1 MQTLIQPK
9 KSDIMSVFS
18 LSNCVKVSAVFI
30 MLLFFQSV
38 QAQGV
43 YSGIDQQLESAQK
56 AFDGNVAVM
65 IYANNKIVYQKAFG
79 KEFNVKTQVPIGAS
93 SQWLTAALVMSYV
106 DQGKVSLDDKV
117 SKYIPIFNKYM
128 KGYITLRDCLAQLTG
143 IRADPSHNVNNFRK
157 KKYASLEE
165 EVADFAARR
174 EIESNPSL
182 QFRYS
187 NVGYSIAARVIEIV
201 TRRSFEQL
209 MQEKITRPLM
219 MRNTS
224 FSSFNAPDPSFG
236 AVSTASDYMNF
247 LQMILNKGIFNGKR
261 ILSEQSVAEMEN
273 LHTTPDM
280 IKYAPKIMEENSYG
294 FGEWILK
301 TDTDGK
307 ASVIASPGFEGT
319 WPLIDR
325 CHNYACIFVTK
336 GNLKEEPTEI
346 YSDIKKTIDA
356 QLPNTCK

>member
-1 MQTLIQPK
+1 
-9 KSDIMSVFS
+9 MSVFAFP
-18 LSNCVKVSAVFI
+18 NCVKVSTVFI
-30 MLLFFQSV
+30 TLLFLQSV
-38 QAQGV
+38 QAQGNFT
-43 YSGIDQQLESAQK
+43 GIDQQLASAQK
-56 AFDGNVAVM
+56 SFGGNVAVM
-65 IYANNKIVYQKAFG
+65 IYANDKMVYQKSLG

-93 SQWLTAALVMSYV
+93 SQWLTAALVMTYV

-117 SKYIPIFNKYM
+117 GKYIPIFNTYM
-128 KGYITLRDCLAQLTG
+128 KGFITLRDCLAQLTG
-143 IRADPSHNVNNFRK
+143 IKADPSRNINHFRN

-165 EVADFAARR
+165 EVADFAAKR

-182 QFRYS
+182 LFRYS
-187 NVGYSIAARVIEIV
+187 NVGYSIAARIIEIV
-201 TRRSFEQL
+201 ARRSFEQL

-261 ILSEQSVAEMEN
+261 ILSEQSVAEMET

-280 IKYAPKIMEENSYG
+280 IRYAPPIMKEQAYG

-301 TDTDGK
+301 TDTEGK
-307 ASVIASPGFEGT
+307 ASVMASPGFEGT

-325 CHNYACIFVTK
+325 CHHYACIFVTR
-336 GNLKEEPTEI
+336 GNLKEEPMDI
-346 YSDIKKTIDA
+346 YSEIKKTIDA
-356 QLPNTCK
+356 QLPGNCK